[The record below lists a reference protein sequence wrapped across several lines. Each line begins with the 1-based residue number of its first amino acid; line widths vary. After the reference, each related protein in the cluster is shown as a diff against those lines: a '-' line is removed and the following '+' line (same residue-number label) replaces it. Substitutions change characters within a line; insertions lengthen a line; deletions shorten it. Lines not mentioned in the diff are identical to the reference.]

1 MTKKKKEERKK
12 KTDTYIPVESHVT
25 HTWQD
30 RESGTSG
37 GKVPFCFLFF
47 FLVPV
52 VLFFEKNRPKPVCVS
67 LELSGG
73 YLLGGM
79 DGWMKE
85 RMDG

>member
-1 MTKKKKEERKK
+1 MTKEEKKKKRIHKVS
-12 KTDTYIPVESHVT
+12 VESHVT

-37 GKVPFCFLFF
+37 GKVTFF
-47 FLVPV
+47 FFFSFSFLVPV

-73 YLLGGM
+73 YLVGGM
-79 DGWMKE
+79 DE
-85 RMDG
+85 

>member
-1 MTKKKKEERKK
+1 MTKEK
-12 KTDTYIPVESHVT
+12 KTGYIPVESHVT

-37 GKVPFCFLFF
+37 GKVTLFSF
-47 FLVPV
+47 FSFLVPV

-79 DGWMKE
+79 DE
-85 RMDG
+85 

>member
-1 MTKKKKEERKK
+1 MTKKKKERK

-37 GKVPFCFLFF
+37 GKVHF

-79 DGWMKE
+79 DGWMDE
-85 RMDG
+85 RMDE